1 MKVRMLRA
9 GKPSGPEYDWPEALV
24 RALVAGGVAV
34 EVAAP
39 PPTVKRKPRKKA
51 IISGEDTWR

>member
-34 EVAAP
+34 EVTTPP
-39 PPTVKRKPRKKA
+39 PPTVKRRPRKKA
-51 IISGEDTWR
+51 AAGVR